1 MLLNWLNKKKAST
14 KFDDIKV
21 SKRKPVHLS
30 ISPQEFQFNQDF
42 LHDTAAIQFILIELL
57 EDYMEICFRKS

>member
-1 MLLNWLNKKKAST
+1 M
-14 KFDDIKV
+14 
-21 SKRKPVHLS
+21 S

-42 LHDTAAIQFILIELL
+42 LHDTAAIQLYQLNYL